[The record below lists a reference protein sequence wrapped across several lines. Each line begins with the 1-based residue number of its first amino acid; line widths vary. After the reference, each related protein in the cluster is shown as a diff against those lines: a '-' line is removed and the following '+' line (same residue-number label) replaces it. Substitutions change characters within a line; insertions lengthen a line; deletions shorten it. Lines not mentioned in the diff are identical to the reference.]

1 MSLIIGTIL
10 SILTGGFIY
19 WRQNIGERLGGPIA
33 PSKGFW
39 LYWTIY
45 VWFFLLPYTLLSDE
59 WQDAFLWGW
68 GFLTLSMW
76 VRGIAEIYMLF
87 VTKNWTPK
95 IGITHDL
102 FTLAGLLASYLL
114 YFQSFSTAAWWV
126 QGFALGLAIS
136 LCAETYYALA
146 FLKLIREKTK
156 GDKAIWYASKEDPQ
170 FLKILRVTTALNW
183 LLYGLTLNFIYHWK
197 FSFE

>member
-1 MSLIIGTIL
+1 MTLAIGTIL
-10 SILTGGFIY
+10 SALVGLAIFV
-19 WRQNIGERLGGPIA
+19 RQNQGERLGGPIA
-33 PSKGFW
+33 ASKGLW

-45 VWFFLLPYTLLSDE
+45 IWFLFLPYTLLTHE

-76 VRGIAEIYMLF
+76 IRGIAEMYMLF

-102 FTLAGLLASYLL
+102 FTLAGLILCYA
-114 YFQSFSTAAWWV
+114 YFYESFLTAAWWV
-126 QGFALGLAIS
+126 QIFSLGLIIS
-136 LCAETYYALA
+136 LSVETWYAYA
-146 FLKLIREKTK
+146 FLKLMREKTK

-170 FLKILRVTTALNW
+170 FLKILRVTTAFNI
-183 LLYGLTLNFIYHWK
+183 LLYGIVALFIWILMTH
-197 FSFE
+197 